1 MAGRPR
7 SVKAPVA
14 AAVAHRSEGA
24 GCDARPGRHA
34 AEADHARLHDPA
46 NPYVHEIANRY
57 AFTTF
62 GPVEWFDMIGRAPRP
77 AHEAVWFQK
86 WRVHRSLRR
95 EEFAGRVHN
104 HLTGAFAYPLHRD
117 VLASEGKAMFDESF
131 VIPDPGGADL

>member
-46 NPYVHEIANRY
+46 NPYVHEIANQD
-57 AFTTF
+57 AFTTQQARR
-62 GPVEWFDMIGRAPRP
+62 GGLIGVMQDMKPAYNEPYSGYVLSRFDGTTL
-77 AHEAVWFQK
+77 
-86 WRVHRSLRR
+86 RV
-95 EEFAGRVHN
+95 
-104 HLTGAFAYPLHRD
+104 
-117 VLASEGKAMFDESF
+117 
-131 VIPDPGGADL
+131 